1 MQGSIA
7 SYLLGRNKNLI
18 KLLARNKPLLASN
31 CEKVKRPALKKVS
44 IYTYFLSALEM
55 LILAFRWSEVITAM
69 VYLRGWSE
77 VITAIVYLRSWS
89 EVITAMVY
97 LRSWRISAHMVTLFI
112 LCFSLPVWNAVILDL
127 GKTDLFHT
135 KKSQV
140 YKEIVVDISIFLR
153 LFCFIMILKKLP
165 IFVITLFV
173 ITVDFLYKC
182 FLKLWSWIV

>member
-7 SYLLGRNKNLI
+7 SYLLGHNKNLI

-31 CEKVKRPALKKVS
+31 CEKVKRPASKKVN
-44 IYTYFLSALEM
+44 IYTYYLSALEM

-97 LRSWRISAHMVTLFI
+97 LRSWSEVITAMVYLRSWSISAHMVTLFI

-135 KKSQV
+135 KKV
-140 YKEIVVDISIFLR
+140 K
-153 LFCFIMILKKLP
+153 FIKK
-165 IFVITLFV
+165 
-173 ITVDFLYKC
+173 
-182 FLKLWSWIV
+182 